1 MKKSCLSFDGSCME
15 EVCISTSDVA
25 FHVIDACMWGFR
37 DACVAHHLQKAQ
49 GVPGKA
55 FFSRRPCFSKDVSR
69 FSKTEYPLVHY
80 ARMFGLAG
88 CFSICLQSA
97 YTGDD
102 YILEFFL
109 PPDCREDKE
118 QKDLLESIIVLL
130 RQHLRSL
137 QVASDEGS
145 DEAYLQVD
153 DVTVVPNEE
162 TKDTYVH
169 DLNFGGTIPPLL
181 ENDMH
186 GGIHEPDNRNDEAS
200 TVSNK
205 HLLSGNYS
213 KCNVNPVTEPSGS
226 GTSDSSLLYKNK
238 KNPERRRGKPEKT
251 FTLEVIQQYFSGS
264 LKSAAKNLGGTHSYN
279 FCTT

>member
-1 MKKSCLSFDGSCME
+1 ME

-25 FHVIDACMWGFR
+25 FHVIDASMWGFR
-37 DACVAHHLQKAQ
+37 DACVAHHLQKGQ

-55 FFSRRPCFSKDVSR
+55 FSSRRPCFSKDVSR
-69 FSKTEYPLVHY
+69 FSKMEYPLVHY

-88 CFSICLQSA
+88 CFAICLQST

-109 PPDCREDKE
+109 PPDCREDNE

-130 RQHLRSL
+130 IQNLRSL
-137 QVASDEGS
+137 EVASDEGS
-145 DEAYLQVD
+145 DEAYLRVD
-153 DVTVVPNEE
+153 AVTLLHNGE
-162 TKDTYVH
+162 TKNTYVH
-169 DLNFGGTIPPLL
+169 DLSFGGRAHALPESNT
-181 ENDMH
+181 H
-186 GGIHEPDNRNDEAS
+186 GGIHESDNRNNKAS

-213 KCNVNPVTEPSGS
+213 KCNDKPVAEPSGN
-226 GTSDSSLLYKNK
+226 GTSNSSLLYKNK

-251 FTLEVIQQYFSGS
+251 FSLEVIQQYFSGS
-264 LKSAAKNLGGTHSYN
+264 LKCAAKSLGGMHN
-279 FCTT
+279 F